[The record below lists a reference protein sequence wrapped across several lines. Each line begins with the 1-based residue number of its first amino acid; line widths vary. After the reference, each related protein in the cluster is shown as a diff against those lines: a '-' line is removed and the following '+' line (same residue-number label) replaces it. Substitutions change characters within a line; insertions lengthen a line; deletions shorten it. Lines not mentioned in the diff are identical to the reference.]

1 MGRLDTQERLIPL
14 EYKTLE
20 AQFEKRNSVKG
31 YFYILAL
38 TAVLMTMTGC
48 NKWDCNG
55 DLDGMWQMTEWRDK
69 DGTVKAT
76 KEDMIFYSFQLQM
89 ASFRKENG
97 ERFFIRTML
106 EASPERILI
115 YDPAEYV
122 GNKHEEVKPMSVLSV
137 VGVPEDGVLWVQT
150 LTGSSMVLKTN
161 TQDILTFRKY

>member
-1 MGRLDTQERLIPL
+1 M
-14 EYKTLE
+14 
-20 AQFEKRNSVKG
+20 KG

-106 EASPERILI
+106 ETSPERILI

>member
-1 MGRLDTQERLIPL
+1 M
-14 EYKTLE
+14 
-20 AQFEKRNSVKG
+20 KG

-150 LTGSSMVLKTN
+150 LTGSSMMLKTN